1 MAHLTAVALRLVC
14 LMGVVGVSGCL
25 TLGGPGSGDPEVRDL
40 QQMQGEWRLAETTG
54 FGQASPSGEGADL
67 RLTLQGR
74 DLALLAPGRAGKGD
88 QVLYRGAV
96 RLHPSSSPKAIDL
109 VFAENGKVKH
119 RPGIYAL
126 EEGRLRL
133 CLAVPV
139 EGPEEQPQRPTDF
152 SCQPGQPYL
161 VQTFVRGK
169 GR

>member
-1 MAHLTAVALRLVC
+1 MPHRTAVALRLVC
-14 LMGVVGVSGCL
+14 LVAVVGVGGCL
-25 TLGGPGSGDPEVRDL
+25 TLGGSGSGDPEVRDL

-54 FGQASPSGEGADL
+54 FGQTPPSGEGADL
-67 RLTLQGR
+67 LLTIKGR
-74 DLALLAPGRAGKGD
+74 DLALLAPGREGKGD

-96 RLHPSSSPKAIDL
+96 RLHPACSPKAIDL
-109 VFAENGKVKH
+109 VFAENGKVKT

-126 EEGRLRL
+126 EGGRLRL

-139 EGPEEQPQRPTDF
+139 QGLEERPQRPTDF
-152 SCQPGQPYL
+152 SCPPGQPYL